1 MMLKD
6 NQSYVDECSAT
17 EDNRISNDEGKM
29 VLIKQIG
36 KDIHPSIQVEVDYP
50 SKQQNGK
57 LPILPKRRNE
67 TRRQEGHSGKEGGY
81 CN

>member
-6 NQSYVDECSAT
+6 GQSYVDECSAA
-17 EDNRISNDEGKM
+17 EDNEGKM

-36 KDIHPSIQVEVDYP
+36 KNIHPSIQLEVDYP

-57 LPILPKRRNE
+57 LPILDLKVWI
-67 TRRQEGHSGKEGGY
+67 
-81 CN
+81 